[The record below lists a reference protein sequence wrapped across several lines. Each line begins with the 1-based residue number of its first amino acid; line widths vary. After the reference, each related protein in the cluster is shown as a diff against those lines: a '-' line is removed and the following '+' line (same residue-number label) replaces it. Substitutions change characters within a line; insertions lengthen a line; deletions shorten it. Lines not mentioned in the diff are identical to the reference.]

1 MSREIVLLIAT
12 IAGCTIAGL
21 LIIFLPIYFILG
33 SKGLKRIFAP
43 CKECRFLPSKAT
55 WQNPTD
61 GSWHQIQ
68 ECARCGRKRDAVLSR
83 SNLEAAQKFFYRQ
96 QS

>member
-1 MSREIVLLIAT
+1 MSREIVLLFAT

-43 CKECRFLPSKAT
+43 CKECHFIPNTTS
-55 WQNPTD
+55 WQTED

-68 ECARCGRKRDAVLSR
+68 ECERCARKRDAVLSR
-83 SNLEAAQKFFYRQ
+83 SNLDAAQKFFYSRE
-96 QS
+96 S